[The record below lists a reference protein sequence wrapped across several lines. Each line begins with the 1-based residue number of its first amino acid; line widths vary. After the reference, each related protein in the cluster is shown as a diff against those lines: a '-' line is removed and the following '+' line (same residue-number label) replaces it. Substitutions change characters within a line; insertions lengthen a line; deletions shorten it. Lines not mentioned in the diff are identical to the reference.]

1 MTGIRRIGSVMI
13 ALSLGVA
20 SMAAAQAPTA
30 GQARTTTASAR
41 NATESRWSAEF
52 GIGFDNS
59 ISGNINSSAIG
70 QLQGQAVAI
79 TKNSYESVYG
89 TGLHLRF
96 GGGYKLDDTMEVRA
110 TFSFQ
115 SLDADLTPMGDLGV
129 SRLYAQYDDYQ
140 DFTLDVGLR
149 RYHRRSP
156 KVQTYA
162 EGTVGL
168 GFINDINVVLVA
180 PGANFSQNNSDFYDQ
195 TTAFAV
201 GANAGLLVEASP
213 RVGVFGQLGVRW
225 VSGMAA
231 VDGLQGTGLDKIND
245 KSGRWTIPFLVGVR
259 VGF

>member
-1 MTGIRRIGSVMI
+1 ML
-13 ALSLGVA
+13 ALSLGVV
-20 SMAAAQAPTA
+20 SLAAAQTPAAPR
-30 GQARTTTASAR
+30 ARTATAPAR
-41 NATESRWSAEF
+41 DVSGPRWSAEV

-59 ISGNINSSAIG
+59 ISGNINSSGIG
-70 QLQGQAVAI
+70 RLQGQAAVV

-156 KVQTYA
+156 KLQTYA
-162 EGTVGL
+162 EATVGL
-168 GFINDINVVLVA
+168 GFINDLNVVLVA
-180 PGANFSQNNSDFYDQ
+180 PGANFSDYNSDFYDQ

-201 GANAGLLVEASP
+201 GANAGVLYETSP
-213 RVGVFGQLGVRW
+213 RVGVFAQLGVRW

-231 VDGLQGTGLDKIND
+231 VDGLQGTGLETIND